1 MRRSELNAD
10 NADEIT
16 ELLENVEIG
25 YLGIMTPNGYPRIV
39 PLNFVAIE
47 RRIYFHGAT
56 EGEKFEALTSEPKV
70 TFNVDRLYAII
81 PSDWIANRGY
91 ACPATTFYKSI
102 TIKGKGRSISD
113 LTEKAESLQRIM
125 EKYQPQGGYQP
136 IDASN
141 EMYKK
146 PLEEVAVFRIDPEQL
161 DFKKQ
166 FGQSL
171 SAEVRR
177 EVIERL
183 FERNL
188 GNDHLAAAEIR
199 KMLT

>member
-10 NADEIT
+10 DSGEIT

-25 YLGIMTPNGYPRIV
+25 YLGIITSNGYPRVV

-47 RRIYFHGAT
+47 RRIYFHGAA
-56 EGEKFEALTSEPKV
+56 EGEKFETLVSEPKV
-70 TFNVDRLYAII
+70 TFNIDRLYAII
-81 PSDWIANRGY
+81 PSDWLANRGY

-102 TIKGKGRSISD
+102 TIKGRGRSVSD
-113 LTEKAESLQRIM
+113 LSEKAECLQRIM

-136 IDASN
+136 IEASN
-141 EMYKK
+141 KMYKK
-146 PLEEVAVFRIDPEQL
+146 PLEEVAVFRIDPEEL

-171 SAEVRR
+171 SVEVRR
-177 EVIERL
+177 KLIDKL

-188 GNDHLAAAEIR
+188 GNDRLGAEEIR
-199 KMLT
+199 KMLS